1 MNCCS
6 GYYVHCRQRFF
17 QICRQCLAEPRGA
30 AWLTVA
36 NDRYSVRWKSDRPPT
51 ENNYAKNLLYSCH
64 PKAAAIAYL
73 IREANE
79 ASQQALEGQTD
90 TSSSPR
96 ATSLLPTNS
105 LSPRSTTKERRETAL
120 DFLGSFLHFFS
131 SGTWCYQLLGFLLA

>member
-36 NDRYSVRWKSDRPPT
+36 NDRYSVSWKSDRPPT

-105 LSPRSTTKERRETAL
+105 LQLHVRRRTGGRGNSSRFSRFFSPTFLVRELSTT
-120 DFLGSFLHFFS
+120 S
-131 SGTWCYQLLGFLLA
+131 S